1 MTGVSTYDSLTL
13 DELQTLITRYPWWRA
28 PRLAMARR
36 RGHEGDA
43 ETQLLATLHPR
54 LMLAPKEVNIEQMV
68 HLTHDDLIE
77 RFLRRDDLRIVAQEG
92 DAEDMS
98 RVEIEADD
106 DMVSEDLAEIY
117 KKQGLYSEAI
127 DTYRKLSLLNSEKS
141 VYFAR
146 LIAEIEAKIDKN

>member
-13 DELQTLITRYPWWRA
+13 DELQTLIARYPWWRA

-36 RGHEGDA
+36 RGVEDDA
-43 ETQLLATLHPR
+43 KPQLLATLHPR
-54 LMLAPKEVNIEQMV
+54 LMLAPKEVDIEQMV

-117 KKQGLYSEAI
+117 EKQGLYSEAI

>member
-1 MTGVSTYDSLTL
+1 
-13 DELQTLITRYPWWRA
+13 
-28 PRLAMARR
+28 
-36 RGHEGDA
+36 
-43 ETQLLATLHPR
+43 
-54 LMLAPKEVNIEQMV
+54 MLAPKEVNIEQMV

-117 KKQGLYSEAI
+117 EKQGLYSEAI

>member
-13 DELQTLITRYPWWRA
+13 DELQTLITRYPWWHA

-117 KKQGLYSEAI
+117 EKQGLYSEAI

>member
-1 MTGVSTYDSLTL
+1 MTGLSTYDSLTL
-13 DELQTLITRYPWWRA
+13 DELQTLIARYPWWRA

-36 RGHEGDA
+36 GGDEDDA
-43 ETQLLATLHPR
+43 KTRLLATLHPR

-98 RVEIEADD
+98 RAEIEADD

-117 KKQGLYSEAI
+117 EKQGLYSEAI

>member
-1 MTGVSTYDSLTL
+1 
-13 DELQTLITRYPWWRA
+13 
-28 PRLAMARR
+28 
-36 RGHEGDA
+36 
-43 ETQLLATLHPR
+43 
-54 LMLAPKEVNIEQMV
+54 MLAPKEVNIEQMV

-117 KKQGLYSEAI
+117 EKQGLYSDI
-127 DTYRKLSLLNSEKS
+127 FDN
-141 VYFAR
+141 
-146 LIAEIEAKIDKN
+146 